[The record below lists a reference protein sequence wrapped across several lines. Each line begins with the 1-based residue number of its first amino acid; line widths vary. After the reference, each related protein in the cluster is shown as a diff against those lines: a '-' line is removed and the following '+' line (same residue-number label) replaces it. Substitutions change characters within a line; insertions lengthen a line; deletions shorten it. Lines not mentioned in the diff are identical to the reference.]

1 MGLRKEDI
9 EALAA
14 RLLSKKEAAHFIA
27 GCFRDGFQI
36 SYDEALAAVER
47 QEQRRFE
54 AAVALLPG
62 LVEGYMEHATKN
74 GWEYGWQEG
83 VAQDAV
89 ILADALVAALYPEEV
104 GDE

>member
-1 MGLRKEDI
+1 MSSPLKVRDLSLLGALQPGTDEYEKRLRD
-9 EALAA
+9 
-14 RLLSKKEAAHFIA
+14 
-27 GCFRDGFQI
+27 Q
-36 SYDEALAAVER
+36 
-47 QEQRRFE
+47 

-62 LVEGYMEHATKN
+62 LVEGYGEHATKN